1 MAIKVYKGGAWVTVA
16 ENNGISETYTLPLTG
31 ATGAVGLG
39 SARWTLDASAGTD
52 TSVTL
57 YPGNNINISSIDV
70 TGDNRSFTIASTD
83 TTYELPLL
91 ATPGSNGV
99 GVATFTLTSS
109 DNVEDPITIK
119 AGANI
124 TIGSINETNGEF
136 TISASGGTQA
146 SPVGPTYAVQYNA
159 GNSAFGG
166 TQNFTYD
173 GLYNV
178 AFLGVGGT
186 MHWDGTQR
194 ALEFSDDAE
203 ATFGKSKD
211 LQIYH
216 SSGVSYIDEVIGNDL
231 IIRGKTSGSTWNT
244 SNKIEINPESGR
256 ESIVAIA
263 NSTVQLYDAGY
274 DGQYYHGKVLQTN
287 PRGIGVFNTNTSK
300 GGELSLFESVGSG
313 FNNQYVSIAC
323 TNVLG
328 SSYTLVLPDDA
339 GNPNQVLTT
348 DGNGL
353 LTWTAKG
360 SSSGGTP
367 GGPDHAIQ
375 FNDNSTFNGNANFT
389 YDGATIKVG
398 SGITMDAT
406 AGIVTFV
413 DASGSGTATSNAL
426 HFGASG
432 DLQIYHQ
439 SESFIDETNGNDLY
453 IRGKSGN
460 PDPVTGTGYHKIWIS
475 PRADKESIVAIAN
488 STVQLYD
495 STGGHGIVFET
506 NNRGIGVHH
515 LDGASGAQL
524 TLFEGFG
531 STSNPR
537 RYVSIAAPNALTG
550 VAYTL
555 TLPHNAGANNQVLTT
570 DGAGTLSWSAK
581 GSGGGGGSPATPL
594 NSFQFNDNSSFGGA
608 SAFTYDKTN
617 RNLILSGTAVGVTS
631 AYWNASDNS
640 FNFID
645 DAEAKF
651 GTDNDLKIYHDP
663 TNNTSVIRHDN
674 TASNSG
680 LYLQSNRRFEI
691 TSVNPFKLGL
701 RFNNSGTNYETELYY
716 DDDKKFETFSQGII
730 VHSDSGG
737 GGRIRLTEASSN
749 AGDQHYVEIKS
760 PDTVGAA
767 YTLTLPANDGNPNQV
782 LSTDG
787 TGLLSWVANSGSGG
801 ASYTLPL
808 TATSGGSGVG
818 IATWT
823 LDASSGT
830 DTSITLN
837 AGNNINISN
846 INTGTNDD
854 SFTLSATNTTYL
866 LKCTKDSNGGSTGT
880 DTDPYLFLDASGTGT
895 DDSVKIVGTGNVTV
909 TRDDDGQLTIN
920 GSGSS
925 GSTTFTGLTDTP
937 GSYSSQGGKLVA
949 VKVDLTGTQKLEFI
963 DKTTY
968 DLEGGGTNGT
978 SGGWATGIGSI
989 FLYKDSGADPQDTVS
1004 ITAGANIRID
1014 GTSASG
1020 FTITANGGS
1029 GGSGT
1034 TYDFAVIENL
1044 PELRLSGSDG
1054 TNDDVEFVGTGGISV
1069 TGIGTTSIKIDG
1081 SSITGINY
1089 TLPLLATQGSNGVGV
1104 ATFSLTD
1111 VSGGTSDPITIKAGA
1126 NITIGSINE
1135 TNGEFT
1141 ISASGS
1147 GGSGPTYTLP
1157 TTQNT
1162 SSDPVY
1168 LTLTPSTGSVSDAQ
1182 KVAIRGSSTISVS
1195 ESPIGNVGGFIINT
1209 TAAANTTYDLLGGG
1223 TDGASFGTGIG
1234 SVILRPTGTTNSDDE
1249 VTITAGSNIKIDNTG
1264 TGGFTISANNTQS
1277 SWTLAT
1283 NIADVL
1289 NFNGAVLSA
1298 DDAGQDGIVYW
1309 DESATELT
1317 HFKVGTNNAGKVL
1330 RVDSNGT
1337 SLEWGTVSGT
1347 GVGNTYEI
1355 PVYGNS
1361 NGLSGIRLLKND
1373 VQTDTISIFG
1383 QGGITVIGNDY
1394 AGINTGTVLMI
1405 DGGNVGKGVYVYDE
1419 TTNYGLATSFKF
1431 VGNGVVVTGTDDEKT
1446 VTIDGNVGFDTYVT
1460 SMTLSGQTLTLNRN
1474 GALSGTPLSV
1484 DLTPAISGIDTYVNS
1499 ATLDSTTKVLSLG
1512 RTGALSPVTV
1522 DLSSLS
1528 GGGNVGFDTYVTSAT
1543 LDPSTKILSL
1553 GRNGA
1558 LSATDVTVDLSG
1570 LTGIATDKIIEGDT
1584 KVEVV
1589 DPGVGINTYIT
1600 GVIDG
1605 VEAFRFNYNR
1615 EMIIRPAGNTIS
1627 NVGTGNTGDGEGG
1640 HIQFASPNGTLTYA
1654 IDTYGNRTDAWNV
1667 LRLIDQTNGGGN
1679 RQRFCMNRYGAIGI
1693 GHMSNVNGDADYGS
1707 TGKVLTSQGPYAQP
1721 TWSSLSGQS
1730 AIETQSEIRNSDYTS
1745 STQNAWLTAL
1755 DVPITRTAGTKLIVM
1770 AKINYQW
1777 SFFDDD
1783 SENGTQYIQM
1793 RLVKKQGNNAYQSI
1807 GEPITLDNNTI
1818 VDPVS
1823 GDEGHRN
1830 SFAGQDYIDPNN
1842 ISGSY
1847 TYAVQYKWYDV
1858 GNNTDTDPKIRQGS
1872 SLTLMQI

>member
-1 MAIKVYKGGAWVTVA
+1 MAIKVRQGGAWVTVA
-16 ENNGISETYTLPLTG
+16 EKNGVSATYTLPLTGATGSVGVGSARLTLDASVGTDTSVTLNPGSNINISAIDVTGNDRSFTLSATDTTYDYLLVDHGSSTGSGTGNDSILRLDPSTGTNDDIRIIAGPNISLTPNTSAGTLTIAASGGTQASPGGPDHAVQFNDNGSFNGTSQFTYDGSRYVTWTGTNSTIWWDSTQDAFEFQDGAEASFGTGKDLRIYHSSNNSYIDESIGNDLYIRGKDSGSSYSTTNKIWINAEANRASIIATANSSVELYHATASSSFGKVLETNSRGIGVFNTNTNLGGELSIFDAVGAGNSPLYVSLKAPNSLGASYTLTLPPDDGDANEVLKTDGNGNLDWTTNGSGSTSPGGTNKQVQFNNNGSFGGAANLEFTTSATSPTLLLAPSNTTTSTNGGHIQVKNAGIGTSENYSLISADGGLELKRTNETITTGGPYIDFRYNATDMDARIQMEISGGTTSDSKFSAIRFLTGGGNLAADGGYVEERLRIGKVGEIGIDAEGTGRTSAQIYGTNGQVLKSGGFGASVYWANESGSGGGDTYTLPLTG
-31 ATGAVGLG
+31 ATGASGVG
-39 SARWTLDASAGTD
+39 SAKWTLDATSGTD

-57 YPGNNINISSIDV
+57 NPGANINISAISTSGND
-70 TGDNRSFTIASTD
+70 RSFT
-83 TTYELPLL
+83 L
-91 ATPGSNGV
+91 A
-99 GVATFTLTSS
+99 
-109 DNVEDPITIK
+109 
-119 AGANI
+119 
-124 TIGSINETNGEF
+124 
-136 TISASGGTQA
+136 
-146 SPVGPTYAVQYNA
+146 
-159 GNSAFGG
+159 
-166 TQNFTYD
+166 
-173 GLYNV
+173 
-178 AFLGVGGT
+178 
-186 MHWDGTQR
+186 
-194 ALEFSDDAE
+194 
-203 ATFGKSKD
+203 
-211 LQIYH
+211 
-216 SSGVSYIDEVIGNDL
+216 
-231 IIRGKTSGSTWNT
+231 
-244 SNKIEINPESGR
+244 
-256 ESIVAIA
+256 
-263 NSTVQLYDAGY
+263 
-274 DGQYYHGKVLQTN
+274 
-287 PRGIGVFNTNTSK
+287 
-300 GGELSLFESVGSG
+300 
-313 FNNQYVSIAC
+313 
-323 TNVLG
+323 
-328 SSYTLVLPDDA
+328 
-339 GNPNQVLTT
+339 
-348 DGNGL
+348 
-353 LTWTAKG
+353 
-360 SSSGGTP
+360 
-367 GGPDHAIQ
+367 
-375 FNDNSTFNGNANFT
+375 
-389 YDGATIKVG
+389 
-398 SGITMDAT
+398 
-406 AGIVTFV
+406 
-413 DASGSGTATSNAL
+413 
-426 HFGASG
+426 
-432 DLQIYHQ
+432 
-439 SESFIDETNGNDLY
+439 
-453 IRGKSGN
+453 
-460 PDPVTGTGYHKIWIS
+460 
-475 PRADKESIVAIAN
+475 
-488 STVQLYD
+488 
-495 STGGHGIVFET
+495 
-506 NNRGIGVHH
+506 
-515 LDGASGAQL
+515 
-524 TLFEGFG
+524 
-531 STSNPR
+531 
-537 RYVSIAAPNALTG
+537 
-550 VAYTL
+550 
-555 TLPHNAGANNQVLTT
+555 
-570 DGAGTLSWSAK
+570 
-581 GSGGGGGSPATPL
+581 
-594 NSFQFNDNSSFGGA
+594 
-608 SAFTYDKTN
+608 
-617 RNLILSGTAVGVTS
+617 
-631 AYWNASDNS
+631 
-640 FNFID
+640 
-645 DAEAKF
+645 
-651 GTDNDLKIYHDP
+651 
-663 TNNTSVIRHDN
+663 
-674 TASNSG
+674 
-680 LYLQSNRRFEI
+680 
-691 TSVNPFKLGL
+691 
-701 RFNNSGTNYETELYY
+701 
-716 DDDKKFETFSQGII
+716 
-730 VHSDSGG
+730 
-737 GGRIRLTEASSN
+737 
-749 AGDQHYVEIKS
+749 
-760 PDTVGAA
+760 
-767 YTLTLPANDGNPNQV
+767 
-782 LSTDG
+782 
-787 TGLLSWVANSGSGG
+787 
-801 ASYTLPL
+801 
-808 TATSGGSGVG
+808 
-818 IATWT
+818 
-823 LDASSGT
+823 
-830 DTSITLN
+830 
-837 AGNNINISN
+837 
-846 INTGTNDD
+846 
-854 SFTLSATNTTYL
+854 ATNTTYL

-880 DTDPYLFLDASGTGT
+880 DSDPYLFLDASGTGT
-895 DDSVKIVGTGNVTV
+895 DDSVRIVGSGNVTV

-925 GSTTFTGLTDTP
+925 GATTFTGLTDTP
-937 GSYSSQGGKLVA
+937 GSYSGQGGKLVA
-949 VKVDLTGTQKLEFI
+949 VKTDLSGTQKLEFI

-968 DLEGGGTNGT
+968 EIGGGGTNG
-978 SGGWATGIGSI
+978 SGFQSGTGTIN
-989 FLYKDSGADPQDTVS
+989 LYKDSSSTAQDTVT

-1014 GTSASG
+1014 GTSATG
-1020 FTITANGGS
+1020 FTITADNSGGGGGTTYDYLLVDGGTGTGDGSGNNAILRLDPSTGANDDITLVAGKNITLTRNSTDESLTFKSGVTVQDEGTSLTTVATTLNFTGAGVVASGTGETKTITISGGS
-1029 GGSGT
+1029 GGGT
-1034 TYDFAVIENL
+1034 
-1044 PELRLSGSDG
+1044 
-1054 TNDDVEFVGTGGISV
+1054 
-1069 TGIGTTSIKIDG
+1069 
-1081 SSITGINY
+1081 
-1089 TLPLLATQGSNGVGV
+1089 
-1104 ATFSLTD
+1104 
-1111 VSGGTSDPITIKAGA
+1111 
-1126 NITIGSINE
+1126 
-1135 TNGEFT
+1135 
-1141 ISASGS
+1141 
-1147 GGSGPTYTLP
+1147 TYTLP
-1157 TTQNT
+1157 TTQNS

-1168 LTLTPSTGSVSDAQ
+1168 LTLTPNSGSPSNAQ

-1195 ESPIGNVGGFIINT
+1195 ESIYNGVGGFIINT

-1277 SWTLAT
+1277 SWALAT